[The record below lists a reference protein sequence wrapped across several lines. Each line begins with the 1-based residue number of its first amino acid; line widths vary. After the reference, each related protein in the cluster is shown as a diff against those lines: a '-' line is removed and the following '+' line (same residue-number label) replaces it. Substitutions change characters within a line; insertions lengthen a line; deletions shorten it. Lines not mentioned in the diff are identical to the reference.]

1 MFNLVLNPP
10 FCKLL
15 LADALEQ
22 LGYQEENAL
31 YRNWYLAGAV
41 ELRQG
46 GNVKN
51 NLNTSSPEVIAAL
64 PPEHFM
70 NFLGIMVDQI
80 KAEKAGN
87 AVINLKLKEGGDFAI
102 DLHNGVFNR
111 VANVQ
116 HKQAEAPLEIS
127 KRDFLAFAAG
137 QSKLDE
143 LVSGGKAKIDGDKA
157 AVEKLNGI
165 FALDVKNNMNLVL
178 PLQPE
183 NRVK

>member
-1 MFNLVLNPP
+1 M
-10 FCKLL
+10 
-15 LADALEQ
+15 
-22 LGYQEENAL
+22 
-31 YRNWYLAGAV
+31 
-41 ELRQG
+41 
-46 GNVKN
+46 
-51 NLNTSSPEVIAAL
+51 
-64 PPEHFM
+64 
-70 NFLGIMVDQI
+70 
-80 KAEKAGN
+80 
-87 AVINLKLKEGGDFAI
+87 
-102 DLHNGVFNR
+102 FNR

-116 HKQAEAPLEIS
+116 HKQAEATLEIS